1 MQNYYE
7 ATVTRTPY
15 PALAERIDT
24 DVCIV
29 GGGLAGLSTALGL
42 VERGVRDIAL
52 LDAQTVGF
60 GASGRNGGFVFG
72 GYSLDNADLL
82 RTLGPE
88 SARAL
93 YRLTIDAVELIRAR
107 AARYGIDC
115 ELVDGGVILANWFD
129 DPARLCAPR
138 KLMKEAFGVD
148 WEPLDERALRT
159 RLKTDRYRGGLFE
172 RNAFHFHPLKYVL
185 GVAAAAAQGGARIH
199 EHSAARAIRR
209 DGAGFVVATDGG
221 AVRAR

>member
-115 ELVDGGVILANWFD
+115 ELVDGGVILANRFAYT
-129 DPARLCAPR
+129 ARLCAPR

-172 RNAFHFHPLKYVL
+172 RNAFHFHPLK
-185 GVAAAAAQGGARIH
+185 
-199 EHSAARAIRR
+199 
-209 DGAGFVVATDGG
+209 
-221 AVRAR
+221 